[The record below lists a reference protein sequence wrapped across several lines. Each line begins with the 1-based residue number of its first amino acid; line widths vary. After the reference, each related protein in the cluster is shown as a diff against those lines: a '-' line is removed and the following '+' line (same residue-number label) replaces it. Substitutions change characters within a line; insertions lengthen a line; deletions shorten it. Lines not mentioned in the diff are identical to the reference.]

1 MDNFDHLRGRVSM
14 SLLKKIGLGV
24 LAVVVLMVVVPG
36 AWKIVLVAPAAVV
49 FGVYCWFL
57 WVEDSRSKRN

>member
-1 MDNFDHLRGRVSM
+1 M

-36 AWKIVLVAPAAVV
+36 AWKIVLVALAAVV

-57 WVEDSRSKRN
+57 WGEDSRSKRN